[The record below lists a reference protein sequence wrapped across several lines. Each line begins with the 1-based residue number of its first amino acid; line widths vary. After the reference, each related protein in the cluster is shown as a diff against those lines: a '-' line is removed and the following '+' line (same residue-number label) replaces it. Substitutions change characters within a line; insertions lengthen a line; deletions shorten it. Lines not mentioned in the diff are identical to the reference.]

1 MPHTKINSRWIKV
14 SNKKQNA
21 KNLVKNKW
29 EYALDLENWI
39 GLQTRHQRIKNF
51 NLLKLTT
58 PSLKNEK
65 TIYKPGEDILNTHT

>member
-29 EYALDLENWI
+29 EYALDLEN
-39 GLQTRHQRIKNF
+39 
-51 NLLKLTT
+51 
-58 PSLKNEK
+58 
-65 TIYKPGEDILNTHT
+65 